1 MKEHNEDR
9 FWELA
14 TLKIHNEANDDELSE
29 LSSYLSDE
37 KYAGIYSEIA
47 HLSEDIKATQKLSLV
62 SQQNSWIHIKNHL
75 QNKTIQLFRKVSGYA
90 AVFVVAL
97 LMGGLAVQLWGER
110 TNEEQFAEVKV
121 PLGQMSEVTLHDGT
135 HVWLNSGT
143 TLKYSNSFGQKSR
156 NVTLDGEAYFDVQK
170 SDVPFR
176 VRLKNSFVEVL
187 GTEFNVISYHNDS
200 NSEITLVEGSVN
212 VNNLEGN
219 NIAHLKPSQQLTIDD
234 VSLKAKLRSVDTEF
248 YVSWTE
254 GKIVFHDEKLSE
266 ICERLERWYNVD
278 ITLEDKEV
286 EELNFSGTILKDKPF
301 SQIITA
307 FELLLPIEIEFQHMP
322 GAKDKVTITK
332 K

>member
-14 TLKIHNEANDDELSE
+14 TLKIHKEANVDELSE
-29 LSSYLSDE
+29 LSSYLTNK
-37 KYAGIYSEIA
+37 KYAKIYSEIA
-47 HLSEDIKATQKLSLV
+47 YLNEDIKATQQLSHV
-62 SQQNSWIHIKNHL
+62 SQQSSWTYIKANL
-75 QNKTIQLFRKVSGYA
+75 QNRTIQLFRKVSGYA

-97 LMGGLAVQLWGER
+97 LLGGLAVQLWGER
-110 TNEEQFAEVKV
+110 ANQEQFAEVKV
-121 PLGQMSEVTLHDGT
+121 PLGQMSEITLYDGT

-143 TLKYSNSFGQKSR
+143 TLKYSNLFGRESR
-156 NVTLDGEAYFDVQK
+156 NVTLDGEAYFDVEK

-176 VRLKNSFVEVL
+176 VYLKRSFVEVL
-187 GTEFNVISYHNDS
+187 GTQFNAISYQNYS

-212 VNNLEGN
+212 VNNLNGN

-234 VSLKAKLRSVDTEF
+234 VSLKAKLKTVDTDF

-266 ICERLERWYNVD
+266 ICKRLERWYNVD
-278 ITLEDKEV
+278 ITLEGKEV
-286 EELNFSGTILKDKPF
+286 EELIFSGTILKNKPF

-307 FELLLPIEIEFQHMP
+307 FELLLPVEIEFKHMP

>member
-14 TLKIHNEANDDELSE
+14 TLKIHKEANANELSE
-29 LSSYLSDE
+29 LSSYLTDK
-37 KYAGIYSEIA
+37 KYAKKYSEIA
-47 HLSEDIKATQKLSLV
+47 YLNEDIKATQQLSHV
-62 SQQNSWIHIKNHL
+62 SQQSSWTYIKGNL
-75 QNKTIQLFRKVSGYA
+75 QNKTMQLFRKVSGYA

-97 LMGGLAVQLWGER
+97 LLGGLVVQLWGER
-110 TNEEQFAEVKV
+110 ANVEQFAEVKV
-121 PLGQMSEVTLHDGT
+121 PLGQMSEITLYDGT

-143 TLKYSNSFGQKSR
+143 TLKYSNSFGRGSR
-156 NVTLDGEAYFDVQK
+156 NVTLDGEAYFDVEK

-176 VRLKNSFVEVL
+176 VRLKHSFVEVL
-187 GTEFNVISYHNDS
+187 GTQFNVISYQNDS

-212 VNNLEGN
+212 VNNLNGDN
-219 NIAHLKPSQQLTIDD
+219 VAHLKPSQQLTIDD
-234 VSLKAKLRSVDTEF
+234 VSLKAKLKTVDTGF

-278 ITLEDKEV
+278 ITLEDKDV

-307 FELLLPIEIEFQHMP
+307 FELLLPVEIEFKHMP